1 MRSHPLLPTGRRCKK
16 VYIHGGRYRQLINSG
31 GVQGMAQ
38 DLMRTIGALQDAAVE
53 RCRKRIDDA
62 ALKAKGLFRSG
73 EQDGEEP
80 GSCRKP
86 SCGVT
91 SILKRKHGL

>member
-1 MRSHPLLPTGRRCKK
+1 MA
-16 VYIHGGRYRQLINSG
+16 RYRQLINSRG
-31 GVQGMAQ
+31 GAGVAQ
-38 DLMRTIGALQDAAVE
+38 DLMKTIGALQDAAVG
-53 RCRKRIDDA
+53 RCRKRMEDA
-62 ALKAKGLFRSG
+62 ALKAKGLFRGG
-73 EQDGEEP
+73 EQDAEVS